1 MVVSMITWN
10 GHISLTAVRVAG
22 EAPKRSTITDIIW
35 LEKIFVSTS
44 FVHFFFHHRTSV
56 DDLID
61 LISSDRHHWSIKP
74 VDNLWRKVYG
84 KVPGPVHLRVEG
96 LNLTIHIKMLNSPS
110 NIGLKVSGVG
120 SWCSMPIVWWSF
132 KESLFLILTMYN
144 KIRKIYKIF
153 LHIIVI

>member
-1 MVVSMITWN
+1 MLPFYTLYSCLEHNICWEAMIHPLNSFKLCYCWVWHKCWCLCFAEDGILSSEPVKVVMVISVIARN

-61 LISSDRHHWSIKP
+61 LISSDRHH
-74 VDNLWRKVYG
+74 
-84 KVPGPVHLRVEG
+84 
-96 LNLTIHIKMLNSPS
+96 
-110 NIGLKVSGVG
+110 
-120 SWCSMPIVWWSF
+120 
-132 KESLFLILTMYN
+132 
-144 KIRKIYKIF
+144 
-153 LHIIVI
+153 